1 MNSEKSVFQVV
12 STTVFEHKMINKGD
26 RILAA
31 VSGGADSVCMLHVL
45 NRLKDIVGF
54 DIYCAHLNHKLRGEA
69 ADSDERFVIE
79 FCGRLG
85 IPVFT
90 KTVDVLALAKEKKL
104 TLEEAGRLARYDFFK
119 ELSDRYR
126 ITKTATAHNKNDN
139 AETVLMR
146 ILRGTGIDGL
156 KGIAYERED
165 GIIRPILDVSRF
177 QIEEYCKEN
186 NLDFC
191 TDATNKDNDYTRNK
205 IRNKLIPY
213 LEEEF
218 NNKVTDSLCRLA
230 ENAND
235 DSEFLNSYAR
245 RLYDR
250 LKNPLPQN
258 KPIALHIESLCMADT
273 AIIARVIRIAA
284 DEAQKG
290 ICLEK
295 KHIDDILDLLTK
307 ETGAELSLPGGLKV
321 RIQYGW
327 LSFENKLGERV
338 IKADG
343 DAFFAE
349 ISVPDR
355 IFVDLIKRN
364 ISFRTEDSG
373 DYKCK
378 INEIAL
384 DYDLISDKKLF
395 LRSRRSGDRMVWFP
409 DGRTKKIKNILIDEK
424 IPRQDRDKIP
434 LICTGNEVL
443 AIAGGRVSEK
453 YKVTKD
459 TERVLVVK
467 YEGA

>member
-12 STTVFEHKMINKGD
+12 SETIFEKKMINKGD

-45 NRLKDIVGF
+45 NRLKSIIGF
-54 DIYCAHLNHKLRGEA
+54 DIYCAHLNHNLRGEA
-69 ADSDERFVIE
+69 ADADEKFVIE
-79 FCGRLG
+79 LCGRLG

-90 KTVDVLALAKEKKL
+90 KSVDVEALAKEKKM
-104 TLEEAGRLARYDFFK
+104 TLEEAGRFARYEFFD
-119 ELSDRYR
+119 ELSQRYR

-156 KGIAYERED
+156 GGISYERED
-165 GIIRPILDVSRF
+165 SVIRPLLDVSRF
-177 QIEEYCKEN
+177 EIEVYCKEN

-191 TDATNKDNDYTRNK
+191 TDATNSDNDYTRNK

-218 NNKVTDSLCRLA
+218 NNKVMDSLCRLA
-230 ENAND
+230 DNAKE

-250 LKNPLPQN
+250 LKSPLPQGN
-258 KPIALHIESLCMADT
+258 PIALHIESLCMADK

-290 ICLEK
+290 VHLEK
-295 KHIDDILDLLTK
+295 KHIDDIFDLLKK
-307 ETGAELSLPGGLKV
+307 ETGAELSLPDGLKA

-327 LSFENKLGERV
+327 LAFETDCAEKTVVAE
-338 IKADG
+338 G
-343 DAFFAE
+343 DAFFTE
-349 ISVPDR
+349 LSVPEKV
-355 IFVDLIKRN
+355 FVDLLGRT
-364 ISFRTEDSG
+364 ISFRVETK

-378 INEIAL
+378 VNEVGL
-384 DYDLISDKKLF
+384 SYDLISGSKLF
-395 LRSRRSGDRMVWFP
+395 LRSRRSGDKMVYFA
-409 DGRTKKIKNILIDEK
+409 DGRTKKIKNILIDAK
-424 IPRQDRDKIP
+424 VPRQDRERIP
-434 LICTGNEVL
+434 LLCTGSEVL
-443 AIAGGRVSEK
+443 AIVGGRVSEK
-453 YKVTKD
+453 YKVTKE
-459 TERVLVVK
+459 TERILVVE